1 MGMKTLR
8 ASQSCRHVYLALC
21 VLSSVVV
28 SGGADAGDAIETP
41 PTAKASVV
49 LGEMANGRNY
59 QVLPLVRSDGF
70 LEIFT
75 VQSSVGTFT
84 VSGRQLLKRRIN
96 ELNAIAALDK
106 LSQTDLF
113 TQSLVKSAA
122 SPVKFGIDL
131 LRNPF
136 GTVDQTVSGVTDAF
150 GKIGAGAANPGG
162 DPDGLA
168 ASAIGVSTAKRQ
180 LAAQL
185 DVDPYT
191 DFKPLSEKLN
201 DIATT
206 MALGGLGPKAAFSLI
221 GGGVGMALSYSST
234 ADGVRDLVRDKTP
247 AQLIQINTQRL
258 QAMGVDDR
266 VAHAFLAS
274 DFYTIT
280 DQTRLIEALR
290 QLGNVDNRAVFVERA
305 AEVNA
310 RDLAFFLVRRAEM
323 IADYQKTSRGAI
335 TQFVSAN
342 GFPVNILA
350 NGNAVIIAPIDLLAW
365 SPTPLQ
371 ALAAVSSGLRADG
384 KDKTVELRISGSAT
398 PSARLA
404 LKGMGWTVWE
414 EKSN

>member
-1 MGMKTLR
+1 MNVLR
-8 ASQSCRHVYLALC
+8 ASQSHRSGRLALVALLG
-21 VLSSVVV
+21 VLVSS
-28 SGGADAGDAIETP
+28 SAGAGDSIETP
-41 PTAKASVV
+41 PTTNASAA
-49 LGEMANGRNY
+49 LGALASGSNY
-59 QVLPLVRSDGF
+59 KVAPLVRSDGF

-75 VQSSVGTFT
+75 VQSTVGTFA
-84 VSGRQLLKRRIN
+84 VSGRQLLNRRIN
-96 ELNAIAALDK
+96 ELNAVAALDK
-106 LSQTDLF
+106 LSKTDLF

-131 LRNPF
+131 LHNPF
-136 GTVDQTVSGVTDAF
+136 GTIDQTVSGVTDAF

-180 LAAQL
+180 LAAKL

-191 DFKPLSEKLN
+191 DFKPLSDKLN
-201 DIATT
+201 DISTT

-247 AQLIQINTQRL
+247 AQLIEINTQRL
-258 QAMGVDDR
+258 RAMGVVDR
-266 VAHAFLAS
+266 TAHAFLAN

-290 QLGNVDNRAVFVERA
+290 QLGNVGNRTVFVERA
-305 AEVNA
+305 ADANA

-323 IADYQKTSRGAI
+323 IADFQKTSGGAI
-335 TQFVSAN
+335 KQFVSAN

-350 NGNAVIIAPIDLLAW
+350 NGHATIIAPIDLLAW

-384 KDKTVELRISGSAT
+384 KDKKIELRISGSAT
-398 PSARLA
+398 PAARVA
-404 LKGMGWTVWE
+404 LNGMGWTVWE
-414 EKSN
+414 AKSN

>member
-1 MGMKTLR
+1 MRTLR
-8 ASQSCRHVYLALC
+8 ASQSCRLVVFALC
-21 VLSSVVV
+21 MLLSAVV
-28 SGGADAGDAIETP
+28 SRGADAGGAIETP

-49 LGEMANGRNY
+49 LGEMAKGVNY
-59 QVLPLVRSDGF
+59 EVAPLVRSDGF

-106 LSQTDLF
+106 LSKTDLF

-122 SPVKFGIDL
+122 SPVKFGMDF

-185 DVDPYT
+185 NVDPYT
-191 DFKPLSEKLN
+191 DFKPLSDKLN

-266 VAHAFLAS
+266 TAHAFLANE
-274 DFYTIT
+274 FYTIT

-290 QLGNVDNRAVFVERA
+290 QLGNVDNRTVYVERA
-305 AEVNA
+305 ADVNA

-323 IADYQKTSRGAI
+323 IADYQKANSGAI
-335 TQFVSAN
+335 TKFVSAN

-350 NGNAVIIAPIDLLAW
+350 NGGAIIIAPIDLLAW

-384 KDKTVELRISGSAT
+384 KDRTVELRISGSAT

>member
-1 MGMKTLR
+1 MKCLR
-8 ASQSCRHVYLALC
+8 VSHSYQLLKLALGA
-21 VLSSVVV
+21 LLSVVI
-28 SGGADAGDAIETP
+28 SGADASDAIETP
-41 PTAKASVV
+41 PTANASAV
-49 LGEMANGRNY
+49 LGILAKGGNY
-59 QVLPLVRSDGF
+59 QVAPLVRSDGF

-75 VQSSVGTFT
+75 VQSTVGTFT
-84 VSGRQLLKRRIN
+84 VSGRQLLNRRIN

-106 LSQTDLF
+106 LSKTDLF

-136 GTVDQTVSGVTDAF
+136 GTVDQTVSVVTDAF
-150 GKIGAGAANPGG
+150 GKIGAGATNPGG
-162 DPDGLA
+162 DPDSLA
-168 ASAIGVSTAKRQ
+168 ASAIGVSAAKRQ
-180 LAAQL
+180 LAAKL

-191 DFKPLSEKLN
+191 DFKPISDKLN

-247 AQLIQINTQRL
+247 AQLIEFNTQRL
-258 QAMGVDDR
+258 RAMGVDDKT
-266 VAHAFLAS
+266 AHAFLAN

-290 QLGNVDNRAVFVERA
+290 QLGNVGNRSVFVERA
-305 AEVNA
+305 ADVNA

-323 IADYQKTSRGAI
+323 IADYQKANGGAI

-350 NGNAVIIAPIDLLAW
+350 NGQAVIIAPIDLLAW

-371 ALAAVSSGLRADG
+371 ALAAVSSGLRSNG
-384 KDKTVELRISGSAT
+384 KDNNVELRISGSAT
-398 PSARLA
+398 PGERLA
-404 LKGMGWTVWE
+404 LKGMGWTVLE
-414 EKSN
+414 AKSN

>member
-1 MGMKTLR
+1 
-8 ASQSCRHVYLALC
+8 V
-21 VLSSVVV
+21 
-28 SGGADAGDAIETP
+28 
-41 PTAKASVV
+41 
-49 LGEMANGRNY
+49 
-59 QVLPLVRSDGF
+59 
-70 LEIFT
+70 
-75 VQSSVGTFT
+75 
-84 VSGRQLLKRRIN
+84 
-96 ELNAIAALDK
+96 
-106 LSQTDLF
+106 
-113 TQSLVKSAA
+113 
-122 SPVKFGIDL
+122 
-131 LRNPF
+131 
-136 GTVDQTVSGVTDAF
+136 
-150 GKIGAGAANPGG
+150 
-162 DPDGLA
+162 
-168 ASAIGVSTAKRQ
+168 
-180 LAAQL
+180 QL

-191 DFKPLSEKLN
+191 DFKPLSDKLN

-247 AQLIQINTQRL
+247 AQLIQINSQRL

-266 VAHAFLAS
+266 AAHAFLAS

-290 QLGNVDNRAVFVERA
+290 QLGNVDNRTVYVERA

-323 IADYQKTSRGAI
+323 IADYQKNSRGAI

-350 NGNAVIIAPIDLLAW
+350 NGDAIIIAPIDLLSW
-365 SPTPLQ
+365 SPTPLK

>member
-1 MGMKTLR
+1 MTILR
-8 ASQSCRHVYLALC
+8 ADQSTRLIMSALAAL
-21 VLSSVVV
+21 LSVVV
-28 SGGADAGDAIETP
+28 SSGAEAGDAVETP
-41 PTAKASVV
+41 PTANANVI
-49 LGEMANGRNY
+49 LGALANGGNY
-59 QVLPLVRSDGF
+59 QVAPLVRSDGF

-75 VQSSVGTFT
+75 VQSTVGTFT
-84 VSGRQLLKRRIN
+84 VSGCQLLNRRIN

-106 LSQTDLF
+106 LNKTDLF
-113 TQSLVKSAA
+113 TQALVKSAA

-136 GTVDQTVSGVTDAF
+136 GTFDQTVSGVTNAF
-150 GKIGAGAANPGG
+150 GKIGAGVANPGG
-162 DPDGLA
+162 DPDSLA

-180 LAAQL
+180 LAAKL

-221 GGGVGMALSYSST
+221 GGGVGVALSYSST

-247 AQLIQINTQRL
+247 AELIEINMQRL
-258 QAMGVDDR
+258 RAMGVDDR
-266 VAHAFLAS
+266 TAHGFLAS

-290 QLGNVDNRAVFVERA
+290 QLGNVSNRSVFVERA
-305 AEVNA
+305 ADVNA

-323 IADYQKTSRGAI
+323 IADYQKANGGAI

-350 NGNAVIIAPIDLLAW
+350 NGHAVIIAPIDLLAW
-365 SPTPLQ
+365 SPTPLK

-384 KDKTVELRISGSAT
+384 KDQNVELRISGSAT
-398 PSARLA
+398 PAARLA
-404 LKGMGWTVWE
+404 LKRMGWSVWE
-414 EKSN
+414 EKSK